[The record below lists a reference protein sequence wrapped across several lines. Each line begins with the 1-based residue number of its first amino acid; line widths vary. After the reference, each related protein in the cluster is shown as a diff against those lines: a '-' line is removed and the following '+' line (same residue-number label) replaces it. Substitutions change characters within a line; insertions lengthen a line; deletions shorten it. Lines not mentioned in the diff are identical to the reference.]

1 LKIAPGNGLIGIMS
15 ATISALKK
23 ATRIDARQ
31 AASAAAAYFKEL
43 YPNVVSFSLEE
54 VELSEDGSHWLIT
67 LSFEIPANPRLGGVL
82 VQFQPPKT
90 KFKVFKVDAKT
101 GKVVAMK
108 IRKLE

>member
-1 LKIAPGNGLIGIMS
+1 MSTTLSAP
-15 ATISALKK
+15 KK
-23 ATRIDARQ
+23 TERIDART

-43 YPNVVSFSLEE
+43 YPNVISFSLEE

-67 LSFEIPANPRLGGVL
+67 LSFEIPAGLGSGFGSVMIAL
-82 VQFQPPKT
+82 QPPKT

-101 GKVVAMK
+101 GTVIAMK

>member
-1 LKIAPGNGLIGIMS
+1 MS
-15 ATISALKK
+15 APKK
-23 ATRIDARQ
+23 AARIDARQ

-67 LSFEIPANPRLGGVL
+67 LSFEIPANPHLGNVL
-82 VQFQPPKT
+82 VQFQAPKT

>member
-1 LKIAPGNGLIGIMS
+1 MS
-15 ATISALKK
+15 AIISAPRKVVK
-23 ATRIDARQ
+23 IDART

-54 VELSEDGSHWLIT
+54 LELSEDGSHWSIT
-67 LSFEIPANPRLGGVL
+67 LSFEIPAGTGHVL
-82 VQFQPPKT
+82 AAFQPPKT

-101 GKVVAMK
+101 GRVMAMK

>member
-1 LKIAPGNGLIGIMS
+1 MS
-15 ATISALKK
+15 AQKK
-23 ATRIDARQ
+23 AVRIDARQ

-67 LSFEIPANPRLGGVL
+67 LSFEITANPGLSVTL
-82 VQFQPPKT
+82 LSFQPPKT

-101 GKVVAMK
+101 GKVIAMK

>member
-1 LKIAPGNGLIGIMS
+1 MS
-15 ATISALKK
+15 ATLSAPKK
-23 ATRIDARQ
+23 TVRIDVRQ

-43 YPNVVSFSLEE
+43 YHTVISFSLEE

-67 LSFEIPANPRLGGVL
+67 LSFDINANPGLGAL
-82 VQFQPPKT
+82 MAFQPPRT

-101 GKVVAMK
+101 GKVIAMK